1 MGVSRTAEGGTVTIP
16 DKAFPI
22 HVTEPDT
29 GIIHCLMGVHML
41 CNKPCASWS
50 VIVGGVWDCPECQT
64 VWDRAWDEQREA
76 P

>member
-1 MGVSRTAEGGTVTIP
+1 MTIP

-29 GIIHCLMGVHML
+29 GIIHCLMGVHTL

-50 VIVGGVWDCPECQT
+50 VIVGGVWDCP
-64 VWDRAWDEQREA
+64 
-76 P
+76 